1 MADSAITTNFA
12 KTGNILINLA
22 AKLPFD
28 NVVVIEQS
36 GKTRDFVLFE
46 ILRTNGRINAGLS
59 AKLARDLRADAVKV
73 RQRDRRRTIIR
84 NVNAQ

>member
-1 MADSAITTNFA
+1 MTNSAITTNFA

-36 GKTRDFVLFE
+36 GKTRDFVD
-46 ILRTNGRINAGLS
+46 
-59 AKLARDLRADAVKV
+59 LARRLGAKGLLRVENLADAL
-73 RQRDRRRTIIR
+73 RE
-84 NVNAQ
+84 